1 MMKMTARGDVRLKI
15 RFGSV
20 CMGQGWNSTR
30 HTSNSNDNPNGMM
43 EGTRI
48 VLKGLE
54 LLFASFVPSATY
66 FLSAKPGA
74 PK

>member
-1 MMKMTARGDVRLKI
+1 MVKTTARGDVRLKT

-20 CMGQGWNSTR
+20 CMGQGWNSIR
-30 HTSNSNDNPNGMM
+30 QTSNPNAKTA
-43 EGTRI
+43 EAHF
-48 VLKGLE
+48 VLTGLE
-54 LLFASFVPSATY
+54 LLLPSFAPSATY